1 MRRSL
6 FSALSSESHQA
17 AKWREGDRERERER
31 DRQRGGKDERKTG
44 KRREES
50 IPSLES
56 LLVRQPAAAAALS
69 LVL

>member
-1 MRRSL
+1 MLCHLKAIRQQSG
-6 FSALSSESHQA
+6 E
-17 AKWREGDRERERER
+17 RETERERERET